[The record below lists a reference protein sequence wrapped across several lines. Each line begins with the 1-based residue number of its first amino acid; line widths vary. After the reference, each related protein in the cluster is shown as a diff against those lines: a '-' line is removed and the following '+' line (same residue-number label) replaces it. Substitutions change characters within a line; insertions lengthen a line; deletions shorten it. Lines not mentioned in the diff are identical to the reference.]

1 MEKLLIFLLLKGRKE
16 YFDIVQTKRKKYK
29 ISISEFVPADEWI
42 EEMEKALQNAEP
54 KLEPEKTSRS
64 QQEEKT
70 LLLDPEVIFR
80 TVQKAIHDRTEGH
93 PK

>member
-1 MEKLLIFLLLKGRKE
+1 MEKLLIFLLLKGRRE
-16 YFDIVQTKRKKYK
+16 YFNIIRFKGGNYKVTITKF
-29 ISISEFVPADEWI
+29 IPVTEWMSK
-42 EEMEKALQNAEP
+42 MEKALQNAEP
-54 KLEPEKTSRS
+54 KLEPKKTSRS